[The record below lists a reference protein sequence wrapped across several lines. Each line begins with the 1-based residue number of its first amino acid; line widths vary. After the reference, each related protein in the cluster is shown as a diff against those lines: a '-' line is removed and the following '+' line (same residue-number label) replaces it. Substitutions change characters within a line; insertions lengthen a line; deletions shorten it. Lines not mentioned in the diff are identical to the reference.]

1 MSWLSPESLGKSG
14 PSSSKTRRKRN
25 KAGKVARRA
34 TLPETTLNLSLEGVF
49 LTRKHLLVVGTEKK
63 GKLLRGSLRE
73 GVCRRGRRAKLL
85 RETTSTSLRAS
96 SLITSSRTS

>member
-1 MSWLSPESLGKSG
+1 M
-14 PSSSKTRRKRN
+14 
-25 KAGKVARRA
+25 
-34 TLPETTLNLSLEGVF
+34 
-49 LTRKHLLVVGTEKK
+49 VGTEKK
-63 GKLLRGSLRE
+63 ERLHRGSPRE